1 MTLLWYN
8 EDMKYTVFKEHQE
21 FSKKKPWEYKIHTFP
36 TDRVV
41 PPHYAETLEVLIY
54 ENITGE
60 THIGGHR
67 LKLGG
72 KQVFFV
78 GPNVVHAMYYKKND
92 GKNITLKIDTEL
104 LKPIFDISAY
114 LDYYGTNFSNLP
126 MEIFEFDEIIEI
138 SEVFLNGEIC
148 DVIPAIIRL
157 FSILISHSDDY
168 RHFSFPQSN
177 DMLAIISWT
186 EENFSK
192 KITLEEVAK
201 QVGYSKHYL
210 CRKFK
215 NETGT
220 TYLSYLN
227 FLRISNACKFLKAGQ
242 PIPVVSENCG
252 FEDISYFTQLFK
264 KIVGVTPK
272 KYTQFH

>member
-1 MTLLWYN
+1 
-8 EDMKYTVFKEHQE
+8 
-21 FSKKKPWEYKIHTFP
+21 
-36 TDRVV
+36 
-41 PPHYAETLEVLIY
+41 
-54 ENITGE
+54 
-60 THIGGHR
+60 
-67 LKLGG
+67 
-72 KQVFFV
+72 
-78 GPNVVHAMYYKKND
+78 
-92 GKNITLKIDTEL
+92 
-104 LKPIFDISAY
+104 
-114 LDYYGTNFSNLP
+114 

-138 SEVFLNGEIC
+138 SEVFLNGEIS

-272 KYTQFH
+272 KYTQLH